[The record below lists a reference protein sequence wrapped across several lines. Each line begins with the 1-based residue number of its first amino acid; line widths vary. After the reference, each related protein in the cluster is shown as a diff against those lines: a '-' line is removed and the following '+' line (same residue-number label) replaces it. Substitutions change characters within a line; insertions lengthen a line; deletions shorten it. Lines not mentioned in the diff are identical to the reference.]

1 VAPAQNSYLDEAQQA
16 RDPCLYNGVY
26 IRSEAGTQN
35 NNYYIGLYAT
45 LFDGLVLTESLPD
58 TRGVRLEINAFLSHA
73 FCPVTFYAR

>member
-26 IRSEAGTQN
+26 IRFEAGTQN

-58 TRGVRLEINAFLSHA
+58 TRGVRPEINAFLSHA
-73 FCPVTFYAR
+73 FCPVIFYAR